1 MIHSIPSARL
11 PVAQYN
17 HADASVRS
25 QHATPRST
33 NNFHHTTYSNAAHTV
48 ETGDVLEG
56 EVLTRQRFPE
66 YQSTQA
72 FLYERTLE
80 HARPVQGFSGLSSNA
95 VSSVN
100 RYLNHIRPETIDEL
114 TQGRSLDIQV

>member
-1 MIHSIPSARL
+1 MIHSIPGARL

-25 QHATPRST
+25 QRTTPRST
-33 NNFHHTTYSNAAHTV
+33 NNSYHTTYSHAAHTV

-80 HARPVQGFSGLSSNA
+80 HARPVQSFSGSSSNA

-100 RYLNHIRPETIDEL
+100 RYLNHTRPETIDEL